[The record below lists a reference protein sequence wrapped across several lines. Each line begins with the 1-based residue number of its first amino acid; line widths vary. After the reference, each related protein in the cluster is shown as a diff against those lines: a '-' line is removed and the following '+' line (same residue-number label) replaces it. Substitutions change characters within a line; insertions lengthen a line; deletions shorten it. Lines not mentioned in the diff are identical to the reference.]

1 MSMFGFTSNPVVS
14 INFLNQANRKTKA
27 QKVAGQPAEE
37 LLIYSGQESV
47 VGTVEISSP
56 GRKIDHLGIKIEM
69 VGQIGEKKIL
79 YLHVHFPFLT
89 TIL

>member
-1 MSMFGFTSNPVVS
+1 MSLFGFTSNPTVS
-14 INFLNQANRKTKA
+14 INFLNQASRKTKTR
-27 QKVAGQPAEE
+27 KVTGQPTEE

-69 VGQIGEKKIL
+69 IGQIGR
-79 YLHVHFPFLT
+79 
-89 TIL
+89 